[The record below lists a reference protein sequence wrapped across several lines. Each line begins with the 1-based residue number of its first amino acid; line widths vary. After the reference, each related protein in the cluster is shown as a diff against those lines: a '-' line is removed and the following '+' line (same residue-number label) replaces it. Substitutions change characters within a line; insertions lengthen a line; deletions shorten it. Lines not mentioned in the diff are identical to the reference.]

1 MISRIAVFA
10 AVWAVVFAA
19 GCASTPAKFYTLS
32 PSAAPAAKAD
42 VAPSKLTI
50 VVGPITIPAIVDMP
64 QIVVSNGAN
73 QVSQQQFNLWA
84 APLRNNISQVVCA
97 NLSSL
102 LGTSTVS
109 SVLAVDADYRVAIDV
124 QTFESAPGDSAT
136 LSAMWSVRRVKDGK
150 TQMGR
155 TTVREA
161 STEKSYQALAA
172 AHSRAL
178 SRLSSDIAEQ
188 IRELDGESH

>member
-1 MISRIAVFA
+1 MISRIAVLA
-10 AVWAVVFAA
+10 AVWAFIALAA
-19 GCASTPAKFYTLS
+19 GCSSTPAKFYTLS
-32 PSAAPAAKAD
+32 PSAAAASQ
-42 VAPSKLTI
+42 PEPTSKLTI

-84 APLRNNISQVVCA
+84 SPLRNNISQVVCA
-97 NLSSL
+97 DLSSL

-109 SVLAVDADYRVAIDV
+109 SVLAVEADYRVAIDV

-155 TTVREA
+155 TTAREP
-161 STEKSYQALAA
+161 SPGQGYQALAA

-178 SRLSSDIAEQ
+178 GRLSSDIAAQ
-188 IRELDGESH
+188 IRVLDGESH

>member
-1 MISRIAVFA
+1 MISRIAVLA
-10 AVWAVVFAA
+10 AIGALLLAA
-19 GCASTPAKFYTLS
+19 GCSSTPARFYTLS
-32 PSAAPAAKAD
+32 PAPAAANRPD
-42 VAPSKLTI
+42 VTSSRLTI
-50 VVGPITIPAIVDMP
+50 VVGPVTIPAVVDMP

-73 QVSQQQFNLWA
+73 QVSQEQFNLWA
-84 APLRNNISQVVCA
+84 SPLRNNISQVVCA
-97 NLSSL
+97 NLSAL

-124 QTFESAPGDSAT
+124 QTFESAPGDAAT

-178 SRLSSDIAEQ
+178 GRLSSDIAEQ
-188 IRELDGESH
+188 IRVLDGESH

>member
-1 MISRIAVFA
+1 MISRIGAMA
-10 AVWAVVFAA
+10 AVWGLALAA
-19 GCASTPAKFYTLS
+19 GCASPPAKFYTLS
-32 PSAAPAAKAD
+32 PSAAPVAKAD
-42 VAPSKLTI
+42 TTSSKLSI
-50 VVGPITIPAIVDMP
+50 VVGPVTIPAVVDMP

-73 QVSQQQFNLWA
+73 QVSQEQFNLWA
-84 APLRNNISQVVCA
+84 SPLRSNISQVVCA
-97 NLSSL
+97 NLAAL
-102 LGTSTVS
+102 LGNATVS

-124 QTFESAPGDSAT
+124 QTFESAPGDAAT
-136 LSAMWSVRRVKDGK
+136 LSAMWTVRRVKDGK

-161 STEKSYQALAA
+161 SPGQSYQALAA

-188 IRELDGESH
+188 IRVLDGDSH

>member
-19 GCASTPAKFYTLS
+19 GCSSTPAKFYTLT
-32 PSAAPAAKAD
+32 PGSAAAAKPDAIS
-42 VAPSKLTI
+42 SKLTI
-50 VVGPITIPAIVDMP
+50 VVGPITIPAVVDMP

-84 APLRNNISQVVCA
+84 SPLRNNISQVVCA
-97 NLSSL
+97 DLSAL

-109 SVLAVDADYRVAIDV
+109 SVLSVDADYRVAIDV

-136 LSAMWSVRRVKDGK
+136 LSAMWSVRRAKDGK

-161 STEKSYQALAA
+161 SAEKSYQALAA

-178 SRLSSDIAEQ
+178 DRMSSDIAEQ
-188 IRELDGESH
+188 IRVLDGDGH